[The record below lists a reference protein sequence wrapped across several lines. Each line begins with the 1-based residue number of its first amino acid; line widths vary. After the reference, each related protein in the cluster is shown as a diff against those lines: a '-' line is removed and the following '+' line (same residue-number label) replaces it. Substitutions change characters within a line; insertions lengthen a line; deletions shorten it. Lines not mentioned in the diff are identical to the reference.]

1 MIFKFSMINNF
12 VNHVLHCV
20 GTLLLSAIRNINIR
34 KAYLILILGNF
45 HSWRLSLRS
54 TEIFTSVPYLYVLRW
69 ALTLVMKFHPQF
81 DYVTRFASS
90 SLKEFRGISA
100 LDLWCSASVVPLRSS
115 ICQSLLCCSKL
126 RPPWDHASRL
136 EVLTFLTA
144 APGWVSIRRMGCPS
158 RLASVVRG
166 CEGCGAMGGGKREEV
181 RR

>member
-1 MIFKFSMINNF
+1 MILKFLMINNF
-12 VNHVLHCV
+12 VNYVLHCV
-20 GTLLLSAIRNINIR
+20 GTPLLSAIRNINIR

-69 ALTLVMKFHPQF
+69 ALTLVMKFQPQF

-100 LDLWCSASVVPLRSS
+100 LDLWCSASLIPLRSS

-126 RPPWDHASRL
+126 RPPGDHASRL
-136 EVLTFLTA
+136 EVLTLWRLPLGGSRFAEWGAQAGWRRLWEA
-144 APGWVSIRRMGCPS
+144 ARHAGLWEEGRGRR
-158 RLASVVRG
+158 
-166 CEGCGAMGGGKREEV
+166 
-181 RR
+181 